1 MNKMLKVDGFSAS
14 AVSADIRGKGDGRL
28 DLGLIVADGDATT
41 AAVFTRNTVVAPP
54 VDICRARVGQ
64 KGSARAVLVNSGNA
78 NCMTLSGGRE
88 DALRLSGKVARLL
101 NIPDESVLPCSTGVI
116 GDRLPVDRME
126 KALDPLVRE
135 LSPEGLELFSQAI
148 LTTDTITKTIV
159 QEATLKKGKIRV
171 VGIAKGAGMIAPDMA
186 TMLGFILT
194 DAGIT
199 SYDLS
204 LVLADAVAD
213 TFNSITIDGDMST
226 NDTVILMASG
236 KGLAVKRSNDL
247 AAFGK
252 AVHTVCAA
260 LADMIVADGEGA
272 EKVINVR
279 VTGAVDNEE
288 AKMAARAVAES
299 LLVKTTFAA
308 ADPNWGRI
316 AAAAGYSGAAMDM
329 ARISLSIGDVK
340 VLKDGEMVK
349 GYDEAEAV
357 KVMKQDRYEI
367 TLNIGDGEG
376 EAVMKTCDLTEE
388 YVRINCEYRS

>member
-1 MNKMLKVDGFSAS
+1 MLKVDGFSAS
-14 AVSADIRGKGDGRL
+14 AVSADIRKNGGGRL
-28 DLGLIVADGDATT
+28 DLGLIVADKVATT
-41 AAVFTRNTVVAPP
+41 AAVFTRNAVVAPP
-54 VDICRARVGQ
+54 VDICRERVGR

-78 NCMTLSGGRE
+78 NCMTLFRGRE
-88 DALRLSGKVARLL
+88 DALRLSDKVAKLL
-101 NIPDESVLPCSTGVI
+101 DIPEESVLPCSTGVI
-116 GDRLPVDRME
+116 GERLPVDRME
-126 KALDPLVRE
+126 AALDPLVRE

-148 LTTDTITKTIV
+148 LTTDTVTKTAV
-159 QEATLKKGKIRV
+159 QEVTLKMGKVRI

-194 DAGIT
+194 DAGV
-199 SYDLS
+199 SRYDLS
-204 LVLADAVAD
+204 QVLADAVAD

-236 KGLAVKRSNDL
+236 RGPAVKKSDGL
-247 AAFGK
+247 EAFGE

-272 EKVINVR
+272 AKVVNVR

-288 AKMAARAVAES
+288 AKQASRGIAES
-299 LLVKTTFAA
+299 LLVKTAFAA

-316 AAAAGYSGAAMDM
+316 AAAAGYSGAAVDM
-329 ARISLSIGDVK
+329 EKISLSIGKVK
-340 VLKDGEMVK
+340 VLEDGEIVK

-357 KVMKQDRYEI
+357 KVMKRDRYEI
-367 TLNIGDGEG
+367 TLAIGDGEG